1 MKGESGMN
9 SESSIEIYTL
19 PYVKQISSRNL
30 LHDTGSSNPV
40 LCDYVEVWDAVGDGR
55 EVPEGGDT
63 CTPMVDSC

>member
-1 MKGESGMN
+1 M
-9 SESSIEIYTL
+9 
-19 PYVKQISSRNL
+19 KQISSRNL

-40 LCDYVEVWDAVGDGR
+40 LCDYAEVWDAVGDGR